1 MTLIEPYFGRGYNIT
16 MDNFFT
22 SVELAQ
28 KLLDR
33 RTSLVG
39 TLRLNRKE
47 IPVSS
52 KMATHDSVFYSCDSL
67 NLVKYQAKPT
77 KTVVVLSTLHK
88 GAACQTD
95 GKKARISP
103 LLQRKQVRSGHAGFH
118 VSADVY
124 KGRLSTMAACCILE
138 HTGHSWHQCVDPVQK
153 DDECTDITATVLASA
168 VRRTE
173 RNINI
178 IRKHTSSSINLI
190 VFNHDST
197 W

>member
-1 MTLIEPYFGRGYNIT
+1 MTLMEPYFGRGYNIT
-16 MDNFFT
+16 MDNFFYKRWT
-22 SVELAQ
+22 CTETPWQTHITCRHFATKQ
-28 KLLDR
+28 KKN
-33 RTSLVG
+33 TSLFQNG
-39 TLRLNRKE
+39 YTRLCILQLWFTEPRQVPSQANENCCSLVDTTQRCCMSNRWE
-47 IPVSS
+47 
-52 KMATHDSVFYSCDSL
+52 
-67 NLVKYQAKPT
+67 
-77 KTVVVLSTLHK
+77 
-88 GAACQTD
+88 
-95 GKKARISP
+95 KARISP
-103 LLQRKQVRSGHAGFH
+103 LLQRKQVRSGHAGFQ

-124 KGRLSTMAACCILE
+124 KGRLSTMAAGCLLE

-153 DDECTDITATVLASA
+153 NDECTDITATVLASV

>member
-1 MTLIEPYFGRGYNIT
+1 MVPTNKPDKFGIKFWILAELNSKYCLNLKPYLGKDEERVSSLGTHVVMTLMEPYFGRGYNIT
-16 MDNFFT
+16 IENFFT
-22 SVELAQ
+22 NVELAQ
-28 KLLDR
+28 KLLNR

-52 KMATHDSVFYSCDSL
+52 KMATHDSEFYSCDSL

-124 KGRLSTMAACCILE
+124 KGLS
-138 HTGHSWHQCVDPVQK
+138 
-153 DDECTDITATVLASA
+153 
-168 VRRTE
+168 
-173 RNINI
+173 
-178 IRKHTSSSINLI
+178 LI
-190 VFNHDST
+190 HI
-197 W
+197 

>member
-1 MTLIEPYFGRGYNIT
+1 MEPYFGRGYNIT

-95 GKKARISP
+95 GEKSQNQSFITTKTSAEWTCWIPCVGRC
-103 LLQRKQVRSGHAGFH
+103 LQRQVVDDGHLLSSGT
-118 VSADVY
+118 Y
-124 KGRLSTMAACCILE
+124 WT
-138 HTGHSWHQCVDPVQK
+138 
-153 DDECTDITATVLASA
+153 
-168 VRRTE
+168 
-173 RNINI
+173 
-178 IRKHTSSSINLI
+178 
-190 VFNHDST
+190 
-197 W
+197 